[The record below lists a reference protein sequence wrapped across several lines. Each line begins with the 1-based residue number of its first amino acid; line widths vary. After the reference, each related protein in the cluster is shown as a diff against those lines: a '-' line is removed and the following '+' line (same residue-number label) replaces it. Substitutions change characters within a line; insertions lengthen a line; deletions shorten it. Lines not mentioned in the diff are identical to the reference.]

1 MALAGGCTGM
11 LFGVHAARSCLRGGE
26 PRVTNHK
33 CCKPEAFQT
42 LPHATGLIAIIALGL
57 VLAFVC
63 GMLAQRLK
71 LPPLVGYLMAGILVG
86 PYTPGFV
93 GDSVLAGQLAEI
105 GVILL
110 MFGVGLHFS
119 IKDLIAVRA
128 IALPGAVVQ
137 IATATA
143 MGGGLALLW
152 GWNLGA
158 GLVFGLALSVA
169 STVVLLRALEE
180 RNLLDS
186 DRGRIAVGWLIVE
199 DLAMVLALVL
209 LPALAPSLGGQGDGA
224 AFAAGG
230 GLWLTLAL
238 TLAKVALFTTLMLVG
253 GRRFVPWLLDQ
264 AARTGS
270 RELFTL
276 AVLALA
282 LGIAFGSA
290 ELFGVSF
297 ALGAFFAGMVLA
309 ESDLSHQAAANSLPL
324 QDAFAVLFFVSVGML
339 FDPGILIREPL
350 SVLAVLGV
358 IMIGKSLAAV
368 AIVLAFKHPLGTA
381 LTIAASLAQIGEFS
395 FILVGLGLSLKLL
408 PEEGR
413 DLILGGALLSITLN
427 PLVFALAARAERW
440 LAARPDWAARF
451 ERQEAA
457 LPAVAVEA
465 TAHRGH
471 AVIVGYGRVGSAIG
485 KAFTAW
491 DLPFVVVERDRRRAL
506 ELREA
511 GIEAVF
517 GDATAPGLLEA
528 AEIGKARL
536 FVIASPDAHQA
547 RRLVELARSLNPEI
561 DTLVRSHSDGE
572 RKLLEEHG
580 VGLALMAERELA
592 FGMINYALRSLGLKE
607 GEARIFVDTSRAET
621 RGEPPEG
628 GQPHK
633 GAPELRQHQ
642 ADGSD

>member
-1 MALAGGCTGM
+1 
-11 LFGVHAARSCLRGGE
+11 V
-26 PRVTNHK
+26 
-33 CCKPEAFQT
+33 
-42 LPHATGLIAIIALGL
+42 PHATELIAIIALGL

-63 GMLAQRLK
+63 GMLAQRLR
-71 LPPLVGYLMAGILVG
+71 LPPLVGYLLAGVLVG

-93 GDSVLAGQLAEI
+93 GNSQLAGQLAEI

-119 IKDLIAVRA
+119 IKDLMAVRT
-128 IALPGAVVQ
+128 IALPGAIVQ
-137 IATATA
+137 ILAATA
-143 MGGGLALLW
+143 MGGALALAW
-152 GWNLGA
+152 GWGLGA

-180 RNLLDS
+180 RRLLDS
-186 DRGRIAVGWLIVE
+186 DKGRIAVGWLIVE

-209 LPALAPSLGGQGDGA
+209 LPALAPSLGGDGAGVAHHAGDGNI
-224 AFAAGG
+224 
-230 GLWLTLAL
+230 WLTLGL
-238 TLAKVALFTTLMLVG
+238 TLAKVGIFAAVMLVG

-309 ESDLSHQAAANSLPL
+309 ESDLSHQAAADSLPL

-358 IMIGKSLAAV
+358 ILIGKSLAAV
-368 AIVLAFKHPLGTA
+368 AIVLAFRHPLGTA

-395 FILVGLGLSLKLL
+395 FILVSLGLSLKLL

-413 DLILGGALLSITLN
+413 DLILGGAILSITLN
-427 PLVFALAARAERW
+427 PLFFALTDWVGRKVAERPA
-440 LAARPDWAARF
+440 LAARF
-451 ERQEAA
+451 ERQGAAA
-457 LPAVAVEA
+457 LAVTSESPP
-465 TAHRGH
+465 HRGH
-471 AVIVGYGRVGSAIG
+471 AILIGYGRVGSTIG
-485 KAFTAW
+485 QALKAW
-491 DLPFVVVERDRRRAL
+491 DLPYIVLDRDRRRVL
-506 ELREA
+506 ELRQE

-517 GDATAPGLLEA
+517 GDATAPGILQA
-528 AEIGKARL
+528 ADIAQARL
-536 FVIASPDAHQA
+536 IVVATPEAHTT
-547 RRLVELARSLNPEI
+547 RRIVELAREIHPGI
-561 DTLVRSHSDGE
+561 DTLVRTHNDGE
-572 RKLLEEHG
+572 RRHFEEQG
-580 VGLALMAERELA
+580 VGLVLMAERELA
-592 FGMINYALRSLGLKE
+592 FGMTLYALRSLGLKE
-607 GEARIFVDTSRAET
+607 GEARIFVDSTRVESRSAPIAT
-621 RGEPPEG
+621 AID
-628 GQPHK
+628 QVT
-633 GAPELRQHQ
+633 PELRPHKEEG
-642 ADGSD
+642 A